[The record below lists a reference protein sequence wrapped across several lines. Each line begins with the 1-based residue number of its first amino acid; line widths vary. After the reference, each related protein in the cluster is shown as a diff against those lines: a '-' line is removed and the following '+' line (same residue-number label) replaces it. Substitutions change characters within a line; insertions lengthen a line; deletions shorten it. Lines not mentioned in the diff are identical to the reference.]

1 MTRFV
6 RLLAVLFQAGT
17 ALVAGYAI
25 AGYAQG
31 CALVHRAPAKPVE
44 NMICEAVDFGD
55 AVRIQICAGPAD
67 MQRIRL
73 EAQQLRRLKA
83 RQGGTSQSVPP
94 GTP

>member
-1 MTRFV
+1 MKDELRFAFAV
-6 RLLAVLFQAGT
+6 LAVCVGAACLGAVS
-17 ALVAGYAI
+17 L
-25 AGYAQG
+25 G
-31 CALVHRAPAKPVE
+31 CGFMHRAPANPVE
-44 NMICEAVDFGD
+44 NMICEAVDFGG